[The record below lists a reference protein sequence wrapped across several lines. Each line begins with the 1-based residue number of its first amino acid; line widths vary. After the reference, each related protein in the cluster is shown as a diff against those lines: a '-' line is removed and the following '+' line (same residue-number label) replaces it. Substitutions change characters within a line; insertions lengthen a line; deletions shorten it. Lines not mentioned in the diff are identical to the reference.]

1 MSKVAQREI
10 PAMAGSVALKET
22 LFRKSLVRKE
32 LATLLKQY
40 NNGKQV
46 SYRLPFNSIQ

>member
-10 PAMAGSVALKET
+10 PAMAGIVALKET
-22 LFRKSLVRKE
+22 LFRKTFKKE

-46 SYRLPFNSIQ
+46 SYRLPFNSI